1 MTTDLRKL
9 NNYWLVREG
18 GQLIWADWVVVRN
31 FEKKF
36 IGNFMILFSKSE
48 LL

>member
-18 GQLIWADWVVVRN
+18 GQLIWAVVRI

-36 IGNFMILFSKSE
+36 IGNFMILFPKTG

>member
-18 GQLIWADWVVVRN
+18 GQLIWTDWVVVRN
-31 FEKKF
+31 FEKEVYWQLYDF
-36 IGNFMILFSKSE
+36 IL
-48 LL
+48 